1 MVNPMFGER
10 LVVRMLNALIPRT
23 VPASMPGLV
32 LGHSADHLAAEVTL
46 PLARRFEHVMVLG
59 KSGAGKT
66 HFLEHVAL
74 QHFVRD
80 EGCVLLDFHGDATQ
94 DLLGFATR
102 FPSDKSST
110 KVKAVSASAW

>member
-1 MVNPMFGER
+1 GRKRRSLPLSGRSSNRRSLIGEPMFGER
-10 LVVRMLNALIPRT
+10 LAVRVLNALLPRPM
-23 VPASMPGLV
+23 PASMPGLV
-32 LGHSADHLAAEVTL
+32 LGCNADQPASDVTL

-80 EGCVLLDFHGDATQ
+80 EGFVLLDF
-94 DLLGFATR
+94 
-102 FPSDKSST
+102 
-110 KVKAVSASAW
+110 